1 MLEIQKD
8 KDIYS
13 MTSDPLGYCVI
24 INIINFDG
32 DEYEERN
39 DSFNDV
45 CLIKT
50 AFEALN
56 FSVITYFDL
65 KYEDIFLN
73 LNEIINK
80 QECDNHDA
88 IVLYIHSHGNEKG
101 FITSNNKV
109 IEFREIIDLF
119 SDENCKKFTKK
130 PKIIFFDCCRGG

>member
-13 MTSDPLGYCVI
+13 MTSDPLGCCVI

-65 KYEDIFLN
+65 KYEDIFFH
-73 LNEIINK
+73 LNELINRK
-80 QECDNHDA
+80 ECDHHDA
-88 IVLYIHSHGNEKG
+88 FVLYIYSHGKNNG
-101 FITSNNKV
+101 FITSDNKL
-109 IEFREIIDLF
+109 IEFDDIIKFF
-119 SDENCKKFTKK
+119 SDKNCGKFSGK
-130 PKIIFFDCCRGG
+130 PKMIFFDCCRG